1 MSALGIVA
9 TALAAGVAAIMLL
22 TAAAIADGGQPQP
35 AGTDTVIEAPA
46 AESDTPVTP

>member
-9 TALAAGVAAIMLL
+9 TALAAGVAAVMLL

-35 AGTDTVIEAPA
+35 ARTSAVIEAPA
-46 AESDTPVTP
+46 AESASPVAP